1 MFHAMDLKT
10 VAFTILWIA
19 LVAGA
24 MFAIAFLGHV

>member
-1 MFHAMDLKT
+1 MFRTVDMKT

-24 MFAIAFLGHV
+24 MFVIAFAGHV